1 MTIFQIVPSRP
12 ARDAKSMRV
21 FWLTQMI
28 FITIWRDSQNE
39 IITIDSSFKRKNHRN
54 EGTARKDG
62 WTAEDEQI
70 LTFLLELL
78 ELRLFIHSVKM
89 KAEEKQSEIYRL
101 HDKMQDEKNLLITE

>member
-1 MTIFQIVPSRP
+1 MKSLLSTP
-12 ARDAKSMRV
+12 ALREK
-21 FWLTQMI
+21 
-28 FITIWRDSQNE
+28 ITEMKERRE
-39 IITIDSSFKRKNHRN
+39 
-54 EGTARKDG
+54 KDG

-89 KAEEKQSEIYRL
+89 KAEEKQSEIYRV

>member
-1 MTIFQIVPSRP
+1 MKSLLSTP
-12 ARDAKSMRV
+12 ALREK
-21 FWLTQMI
+21 
-28 FITIWRDSQNE
+28 ITEMKERRE
-39 IITIDSSFKRKNHRN
+39 
-54 EGTARKDG
+54 KDG

>member
-1 MTIFQIVPSRP
+1 MKSLLSTP
-12 ARDAKSMRV
+12 ALREK
-21 FWLTQMI
+21 
-28 FITIWRDSQNE
+28 ITEMKERRE
-39 IITIDSSFKRKNHRN
+39 K
-54 EGTARKDG
+54 GG